1 MNLKYRVIQLE
12 KENAE
17 LKRQLEERLMCLC
30 IPLEKIRFKDFMEE
44 LKKKKIEAGSPDEI
58 KENLR
63 LLELVIPAIEIE

>member
-1 MNLKYRVIQLE
+1 MHLEERLSQLE

-17 LKRQLEERLMCLC
+17 LKQQLEERLMCLC
-30 IPLEKIRFKDFMEE
+30 IPLEKIHFKDCTEE
-44 LKKKKIEAGSPDEI
+44 LKKQKIEAGSLDI